1 MRYGTLGLLGF
12 GLATALGCEA
22 RPTVVYVTGYLV
34 PVTGN
39 VTMDGS
45 PVEGAK
51 VTFVNRDLEGR
62 LAFGMTD
69 AEGRFIL
76 RTYLRQDEPGLPP
89 KEQPE
94 GAFPGQYDVVI
105 VKHGPPPQGSHI
117 GPFAEGE
124 NLLPEKYSY
133 VGSLE
138 ARVTEGEPNHFNH
151 FVFNLDA
158 DP

>member
-1 MRYGTLGLLGF
+1 
-12 GLATALGCEA
+12 
-22 RPTVVYVTGYLV
+22 
-34 PVTGN
+34 
-39 VTMDGS
+39 MDGS

-51 VTFVNRDLEGR
+51 VTFVNRDPEGR

-69 AEGRFIL
+69 SEGRFIL
-76 RTYLRQDEPGLPP
+76 RTYVHRNEQPNLPP
-89 KEQPE
+89 KEQPK
-94 GAFPGQYDVVI
+94 GALPGEYDIVI
-105 VKHGPPPQGSHI
+105 VKHGPAPRGPHI
-117 GPFAEGE
+117 GPFSEGE

-138 ARVTEGEPNHFNH
+138 ARVTEGEPNN